1 MKRGKQRCP
10 WANSPAI
17 YAEYHDNEW
26 GVPNHDDV
34 KLFEFLVLEGAQAGL
49 SWLTILK
56 KRENYRNAYEGFDPG
71 KVAGFDE
78 EKINS
83 LLKNPGIVRNKLKIR
98 SSVNNAIRYL
108 DIQKKYGSFSDY
120 LWSFTNHTPTINEW
134 SDLRQVPARTELS
147 DKISKDLEKRGFSF
161 VGSTIIYS
169 LLQAVGVV
177 NDHLTSCFRYRQ
189 LIDAHHH

>member
-1 MKRGKQRCP
+1 MKTGKQRCP

-78 EKINS
+78 AKINS

-108 DIQKKYGSFSDY
+108 DIQKEHGSFSDY

-147 DKISKDLEKRGFSF
+147 DKISKDLKKRGFSF

>member
-1 MKRGKQRCP
+1 MKTGKQRCP

-78 EKINS
+78 AKINS

-108 DIQKKYGSFSDY
+108 DIQKEHGSFSDY

-147 DKISKDLEKRGFSF
+147 DKISKDLKKRGFSF
-161 VGSTIIYS
+161 VGSAIIYS

-189 LIDAHHH
+189 LIDVHHH

>member
-1 MKRGKQRCP
+1 MKTGKQRCP

-78 EKINS
+78 AKINS

-108 DIQKKYGSFSDY
+108 DIQKEYGSFSDY

-147 DKISKDLEKRGFSF
+147 DKISKDLKKRGFSF

>member
-1 MKRGKQRCP
+1 MKTGKHRCP

-78 EKINS
+78 AKINS

-108 DIQKKYGSFSDY
+108 DIQKEYGSFSDY

-147 DKISKDLEKRGFSF
+147 DKISKDLKKRGFSF

>member
-1 MKRGKQRCP
+1 MKTGKQRCP

-78 EKINS
+78 AKINS

-108 DIQKKYGSFSDY
+108 DIQKEHGSFSDY

-147 DKISKDLEKRGFSF
+147 DKISKDLKKRGFSF

-189 LIDAHHH
+189 LIDVHHH